1 MQMWWLFCRVKKLTT
16 IIKQGNIMR
25 VHWSSWCAVALLSV
39 LLSACDKSTP
49 EQESKPATD
58 SAATEAISSSWEA
71 HIADYPKRWIAAEAP
86 LYIRFTHPV
95 VREDQVNTAFN
106 PQQVSLGS
114 PSAPDKK
121 FIANLTFTSTTD
133 LRIQPIERLP
143 SNTNLR
149 IHLRAE
155 GLEGIEESLDD
166 FVFDVRTIKQDFD
179 LRVNSLSA
187 MDDDDELMQ
196 LSGTVTTADTME
208 LDAVKKI
215 LRIQVNDRLTDAV
228 WTQELDKKN
237 HQFVITDI
245 QRGDTTGNIH
255 LEWDGTSIGAKDKG
269 ARDLEIP
276 AQKAFQI
283 TGVQVVRKP
292 NTAIEIQFSDELD
305 STQNLSGLVTLA
317 GKAVNTVIDGSLLRY
332 TPDNLESGELT
343 LVVSGSV
350 NSKNAKSLGSDY
362 QQKIVLNIVKPLV
375 RFVGNTTILPPAS
388 QISVPFEAA
397 GVDSVQV
404 IAFKVFA
411 NNVGQYLQDY
421 QLTAATAANDTG
433 RYLWR
438 KTYRLPEIPRAGVQ
452 RFNLD
457 LSELMAQHP
466 DGLMRLEL
474 RIDRSNSVYTC
485 DQPRPTEPVSKMP
498 ENSDGENYYDREEE
512 PEWYQQYYQAR
523 GYYNYSERN
532 NPCADT
538 YYYYGDDVAS
548 ARNFMVSNIG
558 LLAKRGDGNQ
568 LHVISTEL
576 SSATPLPG
584 TVITAYNYQRQPVGY
599 GITDNYGMVKITTDG
614 VPFYLEAKSGKQI
627 GYLRLRT
634 SEALP
639 TNQFDVS
646 GENIKGG
653 LKGFLYGE
661 RDVWRPGDDIFL
673 TFVLEDKTQQLP
685 ANHPVTLDLFDPSG
699 KKVLSQT
706 NVQPVNDFYTFSIKT
721 DENAPTG
728 NYRAVVHVGNRY
740 FDQMLKIEMVV
751 PNRLKV
757 DLTPS
762 TTPLRAGST
771 PTQVA
776 LFAQWLQGATAK
788 NLKADTELK
797 LSTRKS
803 VFAGFEQFVFDD
815 PVRSFSG
822 STQKVF
828 DGQLDATGNASFPVN
843 VSISSPPPGKL
854 TASFM
859 TRVFEESGNFSTI
872 LRPYEFLP
880 FDHWVG
886 INIPKGSGYMDA
898 ISRDED
904 HPVLIQTL
912 NSDGKAEGQRS
923 VEVNVYEIGWRWWWD
938 EENENLAEYFNNS
951 SHLAVTTEILE
962 SDEFG
967 RINWKLEK
975 NKYHWGRHIIRVCDT
990 ETGDAG
996 HCAGEVVYL
1005 GWSYNSSANADAA
1018 TQLMLSTDKEKYTV
1032 GDVAKVRL
1040 PKAREGRI
1048 LLSIE
1053 NGTQVLESRWLD
1065 LQPGQTDI
1073 DIPIT
1078 QAMAPNVYANVALL
1092 LPHQDRIADAPMRLY
1107 GIVPLLVE
1115 DPATRLQPQLDVPEK
1130 VRPETEFTIS
1140 VSEQQQRAM
1149 TYSLAMVDEGLLG
1162 LTNFHVPDAHNY
1174 FYKREALGV
1183 RTWDLFDQVV
1193 GGYGAS
1199 LERVLAIGGS
1209 DAALEA
1215 ERKRRERRFPP
1226 VVKFLGAFALKAGET
1241 RTHKITLPPYMG
1253 SVRVMLVAGD
1263 TASNMKKENAR
1274 SAYGSIEKTV
1284 TVTQPVTLFATLP
1297 RVLGPGESVNL
1308 PVNVF
1313 VSEANIHSVDISV
1326 ETNEIFSLEKSS
1338 ATLMFSEPGDA
1349 IANLQLKVND
1359 RIGKGWVKV
1368 TARSGEES
1376 ATQEIYIDSRAANPP
1391 ATVWESK
1398 LLQPGEIWQSPLQE
1412 NGMIG
1417 TNQASLEVSTL
1428 PPLNLEQRLEYLIG
1442 YPHGCIEQTTSAV
1455 FPQLRLAKLVNLTD
1469 AQTVEIENN
1478 INAGIKRLG
1487 GFQHAS
1493 GGFSYWP
1500 GDGYVNEWASSY
1512 AGHFLLEAKR
1522 AGYAVPKTLLDNWIK
1537 YQSSAAR
1544 NPRVDG
1550 NYYDEV
1556 VLAYRLYTLALADKA
1571 ELPAMNRLR
1580 ENFKSTTNTSLQD
1593 YRMPARWLLAMAYQ
1607 HVGLKDAAQDVMG
1620 PIANTVPIYK
1630 DAGYTY
1636 GSDMRDRGLLL
1647 ATLVSINA
1655 DKDLTWQ
1662 VAEQVAKDLSSDSWY
1677 STQSIAWGLLAMSEF
1692 SAANS
1697 SSNGVKFAYSESSG
1711 QAGKKTWVTQNS
1723 SNAFFRSAIN
1733 NPKVTV
1739 RNEQDAPIRVLVSN
1753 RGIPANLREEPSN
1766 NGLILDVNFLTLDN
1780 KPLSVEQLPQ
1790 GQDFVA
1796 EVTIS
1801 GEFDKLLTSN
1811 IENIALTAVVPS
1823 GWQIRNE
1830 RLEGAQ
1836 MPKGIDY
1843 MDIRD
1848 DRVLA
1853 YFSLWR
1859 DYYWY
1864 YRYQDRNQSSVTL
1877 RIILNASYAG
1887 KFYLPGWHASA
1898 MYNEKIQAKTKGY
1911 WVEVGAK

>member
-1 MQMWWLFCRVKKLTT
+1 
-16 IIKQGNIMR
+16 MR
-25 VHWSSWCAVALLSV
+25 VHWYSWCVVALLGL
-39 LLSACDKSTP
+39 LLSACDKSVT
-49 EQESKPATD
+49 ESKPAEEGE
-58 SAATEAISSSWEA
+58 AAPSGWEA

-95 VREDQVNTAFN
+95 VTEAQVNTAFDKKL
-106 PQQVSLGS
+106 VSLDTKI
-114 PSAPDKK
+114 PVNVT
-121 FIANLTFTSTTD
+121 FISTTE
-133 LRIQPIERLP
+133 LRIQPAERLP
-143 SNTNLR
+143 NNTAIRVRLSPK
-149 IHLRAE
+149 
-155 GLEGIEESLDD
+155 GLEGIEQSLDN
-166 FVFDVRTIKQDFD
+166 FEFDVRTIKQDFD
-179 LRVNSLSA
+179 LQVNSLSTV
-187 MDDDDELMQ
+187 DGDDEQMQ
-196 LSGTVTTADTME
+196 LSGTITTADTAE
-208 LDAVKKI
+208 LDTIKKI
-215 LRIQVNDRLTDAV
+215 LQIQVNKKPANLV
-228 WTQELDKKN
+228 WTQELDKKK
-237 HQFVITDI
+237 HSFLLSGI
-245 QRGDTTGNIH
+245 QRGDSTGNLH
-255 LEWDGTSIGAKDKG
+255 LEWNGAAIGSADKG

-276 AQKAFQI
+276 AQKVFQV
-283 TGVQVVRKP
+283 TGVQVIRSP
-292 NTAIEIQFSDELD
+292 NTAIEIQFSEALN
-305 STQNLSGLVTLA
+305 SNQNLSGLISVG
-317 GKAVNTVIDGSLLRY
+317 GKTVNAVIDGSVIRY
-332 TPDNLESGELT
+332 TPEQTLSGEVELIVNT
-343 LVVSGSV
+343 AVS
-350 NSKNAKSLGSDY
+350 SKKQKSLGSEY
-362 QQKIVLNIVKPLV
+362 RQQLVLQLVKPLV
-375 RFVGNTTILPPAS
+375 RFVGKTSILPPAS

-404 IAFKVFA
+404 VAFKVYA
-411 NNVGQYLQDY
+411 NNIGQYLQDY
-421 QLTAATAANDTG
+421 QLTAATAATDTG

-438 KTYRLPEIPRAGVQ
+438 KTYRLPEIPRTGVQ

-457 LSELMAQHP
+457 LTELMAQHP
-466 DGLMRLEL
+466 DGLIRLEL

-485 DQPRPTEPVSKMP
+485 EQPRPSEPVGKMP
-498 ENSDGENYYDREEE
+498 EDSDGEGYYEREQE
-512 PEWYQQYYQAR
+512 PAWYQQYYQSS

-532 NPCADT
+532 NPCDDT
-538 YYYYGDDVAS
+538 YYYYGDEIAS
-548 ARNFMVSNIG
+548 ARNFIVSNIG
-558 LLAKRGDGNQ
+558 LMAKRGDGNQ

-576 SSATPLPG
+576 NSAKPLQG
-584 TVITAYNYQRQPVGY
+584 TAITAYNYQRQPIGS
-599 GITDNYGMVKITTDG
+599 GTTDSYGMVQITTDG
-614 VPFYLEAKSGKQI
+614 VPFYLEAERDKQI
-627 GYLRLRT
+627 GYLRVRT
-634 SEALP
+634 NEALP

-646 GENIKGG
+646 GEHIKGG

-706 NVQPVNDFYTFSIKT
+706 NVQPVNDFYTFNLKT
-721 DENAPTG
+721 DETAPTG

-740 FDQMLKIEMVV
+740 FDQILKIEMVV
-751 PNRLKV
+751 PNRIKV
-757 DLTPS
+757 DLTPAE
-762 TTPLRAGST
+762 TPLRVGNM
-771 PTQVA
+771 PTQVQ

-788 NLKADTELK
+788 NLKADSELK

-803 VFAGFEQFVFDD
+803 TFAGFEQFVFDD

-828 DGQLDATGNASFPVN
+828 DGNLDEKGNASFPVN
-843 VSISSPPPGKL
+843 VSLSSPPPGKL
-854 TASFM
+854 TASFT

-872 LRPYEFLP
+872 LRPYELLP
-880 FDHWVG
+880 FDNWVG

-898 ISRDED
+898 IGRDED

-912 NSDGKAEGQRS
+912 NANGKAEPQRH
-923 VEVNVYEIGWRWWWD
+923 VEINVYEIGWRWWWD
-938 EENENLAEYFNNS
+938 EDSENLAEYFNNS
-951 SHLAVTTEILE
+951 THRAVHTETLV
-962 SDEFG
+962 SDANG
-967 RINWKLEK
+967 RINWKLER
-975 NKYHWGRHIIRVCDT
+975 NKYDWGRHIIRVCDT
-990 ETGDAG
+990 DAG
-996 HCAGEVVYL
+996 DEGHCSGEVVYL
-1005 GWSYNSSANADAA
+1005 GWSYDSSASADSA
-1018 TQLMLSTDKEKYTV
+1018 TQLMLSTDKEKYNI

-1040 PKAREGRI
+1040 PKAREGRV

-1053 NGTQVLESRWLD
+1053 NGSQILESRWLD
-1065 LQPGQTDI
+1065 LQAGQTEI
-1073 DIPIT
+1073 EIPVT
-1078 QAMAPNVYANVALL
+1078 QSMAPNVYANVALL
-1092 LPHQDRIADAPMRLY
+1092 LPHQERVAEAPMRLY

-1130 VRPETEFTIS
+1130 VRPETEFTIK
-1140 VSEQQQRAM
+1140 VSEQNKRTM
-1149 TYSLAMVDEGLLG
+1149 TYTLAMVDEGLLG
-1162 LTNFHVPDAHNY
+1162 LTNFHAPDAHNY

-1183 RTWDLFDQVV
+1183 HTWDLFDQVV

-1226 VVKFLGAFALKAGET
+1226 VVKFLGAFELKAGET
-1241 RTHKITLPPYMG
+1241 REHKITLPPYMG
-1253 SVRVMLVAGD
+1253 AVRVMLVSGD
-1263 TASNMKKENAR
+1263 TANNKKKGEAI

-1313 VSEANIHSVDISV
+1313 VSEANIKKVDISV
-1326 ETNEIFSLEKSS
+1326 EANEIFTIETGTSSLN
-1338 ATLMFSEPGDA
+1338 FSEPGDA
-1349 IANLQLKVND
+1349 IASLKLKVND
-1359 RIGKGWVKV
+1359 RIGKGHVKI
-1368 TARSGEES
+1368 TARSGSES

-1391 ATVWESK
+1391 STVWESK
-1398 LLQPGEIWQSPLQE
+1398 LLQPGETWQSPLHV
-1412 NGMIG
+1412 NGMVG

-1428 PPLNLEQRLEYLIG
+1428 PPLNLEERLEYLIG

-1469 AQTVEIENN
+1469 TQKVEIENN

-1487 GFQHAS
+1487 SFQHAS

-1522 AGYAVPKTLLDNWIK
+1522 AGYSVPKTLLDNWVK

-1544 NPRVDG
+1544 NPQING
-1550 NYYDEV
+1550 NYYDEM
-1556 VLAYRLYTLALADKA
+1556 VLSYRLYTLALADKA

-1580 ENFKSTTNTSLQD
+1580 ETFKTNLNNNQQD
-1593 YRMPARWLLAMAYQ
+1593 YRMPARWLLAIAYQ
-1607 HVGLKDAAQDVMG
+1607 HVGLKDAAQDVLG
-1620 PIANTVPIYK
+1620 AVSNNVPAYK

-1647 ATLVSINA
+1647 ATLVSLDTN
-1655 DKDLTWQ
+1655 KDLTWQ
-1662 VAEQVAKDLSSDSWY
+1662 VAEQVAKDLSSGSWY
-1677 STQSIAWGLLAMSEF
+1677 STQSISWALLAMSEF
-1692 SAANS
+1692 AAANT
-1697 SSNGVKFAYSESSG
+1697 SSNGIKFAYQQKGEKS
-1711 QAGKKTWVTQNS
+1711 WVTQGSN
-1723 SNAFFRSAIN
+1723 NAFFRMAIN
-1733 NPKVTV
+1733 DPQISV
-1739 RNEQDAPIRVLVSN
+1739 RNDHDKPIRVLVSN
-1753 RGIPANLREEPSN
+1753 RGIPANLHEAPSHD
-1766 NGLILDVNFLTLDN
+1766 GLAMDVNFLTLDN

-1859 DYYWY
+1859 DYYWN
-1864 YRYQDRNQSSVTL
+1864 YRYQDRNQTSVTL

-1887 KFYLPGWHASA
+1887 KFYLPGWHTSA
-1898 MYNEKIQAKTKGY
+1898 MYNEKIHAKSQGY

>member
-1 MQMWWLFCRVKKLTT
+1 
-16 IIKQGNIMR
+16 MR
-25 VHWSSWCAVALLSV
+25 VHWSSWGAIALLSL
-39 LLSACDKSTP
+39 LLSACDKPVTEKTEP
-49 EQESKPATD
+49 
-58 SAATEAISSSWEA
+58 SADAAAAVEAIAPNWEA

-86 LYIRFTHPV
+86 MYIRFTHPV
-95 VREDQVNTAFN
+95 VSEAEVNTAFN
-106 PQQVSLGS
+106 SKQVVLDNKI
-114 PSAPDKK
+114 PV
-121 FIANLTFTSTTD
+121 NLTFTSTTE

-143 SNTNLR
+143 SDTP
-149 IHLRAE
+149 IHIRLSAKD
-155 GLEGIEESLDD
+155 LEGIEQSLDD
-166 FVFDVRTIKQDFD
+166 FEFDVRTIKQDFD

-187 MDDDDELMQ
+187 EENDDELMR
-196 LSGTVTTADTME
+196 LSGVITTTDTVA
-208 LDAVKKI
+208 LDDVKKI
-215 LRIQVNDRLTDAV
+215 LRVKVDDQPAEVI
-228 WTQELDKKN
+228 WTQEPDAKTNTFL
-237 HQFVITDI
+237 ITGI
-245 QRGDTTGNIH
+245 MRGDTTGNIH
-255 LEWDGTSIGAKDKG
+255 LEWDGAAIGSTDKG

-276 AQKAFQI
+276 AQKTFQI
-283 TGVQVVRKP
+283 TGVQVIREP
-292 NTAIEIQFSDELD
+292 NTAVEIQFSDELD
-305 STQNLSGLVTLA
+305 STQNLSGLVTIA
-317 GKAVNTVIDGSLLRY
+317 GKPVNAVIDGSVLRY
-332 TPDNLESGELT
+332 TPDKLESGELE
-343 LVVSGSV
+343 LVISGSV
-350 NSKNAKSLGSDY
+350 NSKDSKSLGSDY
-362 QQKIVLNIVKPLV
+362 QQKIVLDLVKPLV
-375 RFVGNTTILPPAS
+375 RFVGKTSILPPAS

-421 QLTAATAANDTG
+421 QLTAAYPATDTG

-466 DGLMRLEL
+466 DGLVRLEL

-485 DQPRPTEPVSKMP
+485 EQTRPTEPVAKMP
-498 ENSDGENYYDREEE
+498 ENTEGENYYERDEE
-512 PEWYQQYYQAR
+512 PAWYQQYYQSS

-532 NPCADT
+532 NPCDDT
-538 YYYYGDDVAS
+538 YYYYGDEVSS
-548 ARNFMVSNIG
+548 ARNFIVSNIG

-576 SSATPLPG
+576 SSAKPMSG
-584 TVITAYNYQRQPVGY
+584 TAITAYNYQQQPIGA
-599 GITDNYGMVKITTDG
+599 GTTDSYGMVQITTDG
-614 VPFYLEAKSGKQI
+614 VPFYLEARNGKQI
-627 GYLRLRT
+627 GYLRVRT
-634 SEALP
+634 GEALP

-646 GENIKGG
+646 GEHIKGG

-673 TFVLEDKTQQLP
+673 TFILEDKTQQLP
-685 ANHPVTLDLFDPSG
+685 ANHPVTIDLFDPSG

-706 NVQPVNDFYTFSIKT
+706 NVQPVNDFYTFNLKT
-721 DENAPTG
+721 DETAPTG

-740 FDQMLKIEMVV
+740 FDQILKIEMVV
-751 PNRLKV
+751 PNRIKV
-757 DLTPS
+757 DLTPAE
-762 TTPLRAGST
+762 TPLRIGNM
-771 PTQVA
+771 PTQVS

-788 NLKADTELK
+788 NLKADSELK
-797 LSTRKS
+797 LSSRKS
-803 VFAGFEQFVFDD
+803 VFAGFEQFNFDD
-815 PVRSFSG
+815 PVRTFSG
-822 STQKVF
+822 SAQKVF
-828 DGQLDATGNASFPVN
+828 DGKLDETGNASFPVN
-843 VSISSPPPGKL
+843 VSLSSPPPGKL
-854 TASFM
+854 TASFS

-872 LRPYEFLP
+872 LRPYELLP
-880 FDHWVG
+880 FDSWVG

-898 ISRDED
+898 IGRDED

-912 NSDGKAEGQRS
+912 NAAGKAEAQRT
-923 VEVNVYEIGWRWWWD
+923 VEVSVYEIGWRWWWD
-938 EENENLAEYFNNS
+938 EESENLAEYFNNS
-951 SHLAVTTEILE
+951 THRAVTTETLM
-962 SDEFG
+962 SDESG

-975 NKYHWGRHIIRVCDT
+975 NKYDWGRHIIRVCDS
-990 ETGDAG
+990 DAGEGG

-1005 GWSYNSSANADAA
+1005 GWSYDSSANADSA
-1018 TQLMLSTDKEKYTV
+1018 TQLMLSTDKEKYQV
-1032 GDVAKVRL
+1032 GDTAKVRL

-1053 NGTQVLESRWLD
+1053 NGSQVLESRWLD
-1065 LQPGQTDI
+1065 LQTGQTEI
-1073 DIPIT
+1073 EIPVT
-1078 QAMAPNVYANVALL
+1078 QAMAPNVYVNLTLL
-1092 LPHQDRIADAPMRLY
+1092 LPHQERVAEAPMRLY

-1130 VRPETEFTIS
+1130 VRPETEFTIK
-1140 VSEQQQRAM
+1140 VSEQNKRSM
-1149 TYSLAMVDEGLLG
+1149 TYTLAMVDEGLLG
-1162 LTNFHVPDAHNY
+1162 LTNFHAPNAHDY

-1226 VVKFLGAFALKAGET
+1226 IVKFLGAFELKAGET
-1241 RTHKITLPPYMG
+1241 REHKIALPPYMG
-1253 SVRVMLVAGD
+1253 AVRIMLITGD
-1263 TASNMKKENAR
+1263 TANNKKLEEAV

-1313 VSEANIHSVDISV
+1313 VSEANINKVDIAV
-1326 ETNEIFSLEKSS
+1326 EANEIFTIESGTASLN
-1338 ATLMFSEPGDA
+1338 FSEPGDA
-1349 IANLQLKVND
+1349 IASLKLKVND
-1359 RIGKGWVKV
+1359 RIGKGHVKI
-1368 TARSGEES
+1368 TARSGNEF

-1391 ATVWESK
+1391 TTVWEAK
-1398 LLQPGEIWQSPLQE
+1398 LLQPGETWKSPLQE
-1412 NGMIG
+1412 NGMVG
-1417 TNQASLEVSTL
+1417 TNTASLEVSTL

-1455 FPQLRLAKLVNLTD
+1455 FPQLRLAKLVNLT
-1469 AQTVEIENN
+1469 ASQTAEIEDN

-1487 GFQHAS
+1487 SFQHAS

-1522 AGYAVPKTLLDNWIK
+1522 AGYSVPKNLLDNWVK
-1537 YQSSAAR
+1537 YQTSAAR
-1544 NPRVDG
+1544 NPQING

-1580 ENFKSTTNTSLQD
+1580 ETFKAKAISDQQD

-1607 HVGLKDAAQDVMG
+1607 HVGLKDAAQDVLG
-1620 PIANTVPIYK
+1620 TLSNTVPTYK

-1647 ATLVSINA
+1647 ATLVSLNA

-1692 SAANS
+1692 SAANV
-1697 SSNGVKFAYSESSG
+1697 SSNGVKFAYQ
-1711 QAGKKTWVTQNS
+1711 QAGE
-1723 SNAFFRSAIN
+1723 SNWTSQASNNALFRTAIN
-1733 NPKVTV
+1733 NPQVSV
-1739 RNEQDAPIRVLVSN
+1739 RNDHDKPIRVLVSN
-1753 RGIPANLREEPSN
+1753 RGTPANLHEEPSN
-1766 NGLILDVNFLTLDN
+1766 DGLAMNVNFLTLDN
-1780 KPLSVEQLPQ
+1780 KPLSVENLPQ

-1796 EVTIS
+1796 EVTMS

-1859 DYYWY
+1859 DYYWN
-1864 YRYQDRNQSSVTL
+1864 YRYQDRNQTSVTL

-1887 KFYLPGWHASA
+1887 KFYLPGWHTSA
-1898 MYNEKIQAKTKGY
+1898 MYNEKIHAKTKGY

>member
-1 MQMWWLFCRVKKLTT
+1 
-16 IIKQGNIMR
+16 MR
-25 VHWSSWCAVALLSV
+25 VHWFSYCAIAALV
-39 LLSACDKSTP
+39 FLLSACDKPAP
-49 EQESKPATD
+49 EQKTQ
-58 SAATEAISSSWEA
+58 SAPLDIKTAEAIAPDWEA
-71 HIADYPKRWIAAEAP
+71 HIADYPKRWVATESP

-95 VREDQVNTAFN
+95 VSEAEVNTAFD
-106 PQQVSLGS
+106 PKQVSLDIKI
-114 PSAPDKK
+114 PV
-121 FIANLTFTSTTD
+121 NLTFTSTTD

-143 SNTNLR
+143 GDTKIRVRLSPK
-149 IHLRAE
+149 
-155 GLEGIEESLDD
+155 GLSGIENSLDD
-166 FVFDVRTIKQDFD
+166 FEFEVHTIKQDFD
-179 LRVNSLSA
+179 LRVDSLSTQ
-187 MDDDDELMQ
+187 DDDENVMQ
-196 LSGTVTTADTME
+196 LSGAITTADTSE

-215 LRIQVNDRLTDAV
+215 LRIQVNGRDSNAV
-228 WTQELDKKN
+228 WSQELDKKT
-237 HQFVITDI
+237 HRFLLTGIE
-245 QRGDTTGNIH
+245 RGEAAGSIH
-255 LEWDGTSIGAKDKG
+255 LEWDGAAIGSDDKG
-269 ARDLEIP
+269 ARDIEIP

-283 TGVQVVRKP
+283 TGVQVTHKP
-292 NTAIEIQFSDELD
+292 NTTIDIQFSEELD
-305 STQNLSGLVTLA
+305 NTQNLSGLVTLE
-317 GKAVNTVIDGSLLRY
+317 GKPVNVVVDGSVLRY
-332 TPDNLESGELT
+332 TPDKLDAGELNLT
-343 LVVSGSV
+343 INGSV
-350 NSKNAKSLGSDY
+350 NSKKRKSLGSDY
-362 QQKIVLNIVKPLV
+362 QQKIVLELVKPLV
-375 RFVGNTTILPPAS
+375 RFVGSTSILPPAK

-411 NNVGQYLQDY
+411 NNIGQYLQDY
-421 QLTAATAANDTG
+421 QLTAAYAATDTG

-438 KTYRLPEIPRAGVQ
+438 KTYNLPEIPRSGVQ

-457 LSELMAQHP
+457 LTELMAQHP
-466 DGLMRLEL
+466 EGLIRLEL
-474 RIDRSNSVYTC
+474 RIDRSNSIYTC
-485 DQPRPTEPVSKMP
+485 DQARPTEPTSKMP
-498 ENSDGENYYDREEE
+498 ENADGENYYDREEE
-512 PEWYQQYYQAR
+512 PAWYQQYYQSS

-532 NPCADT
+532 NPCDDT
-538 YYYYGDDVAS
+538 YYYYGDNIAS
-548 ARNFMVSNIG
+548 ARNFIVSDIG
-558 LLAKRGDGNQ
+558 LMAKRGSDNQ
-568 LHVISTEL
+568 LHIISTEL
-576 SSATPLPG
+576 TTAKPLGG
-584 TVITAYNYQRQPVGY
+584 TEVTAFNYQRQPIGS
-599 GITDNYGMVKITTDG
+599 GKTDSYGMLQLNTDG
-614 VPFYLEAKSGKQI
+614 VAFYLEAKNDKQV
-627 GYLRLRT
+627 GYLRVRN

-646 GENIKGG
+646 GEHIKGG

-673 TFVLEDKTQQLP
+673 TFILEDKTQQLP

-699 KKVLSQT
+699 KKVLSRT
-706 NVQPVNDFYTFSIKT
+706 NVQPVNDFYTFNLRT

-751 PNRLKV
+751 PNRIKV
-757 DLTPS
+757 DLTPAEI
-762 TTPLRAGST
+762 PLRIGNM
-771 PTQVA
+771 PTQVS

-788 NLKADTELK
+788 NLKSDSELK
-797 LSTRKS
+797 LFPKAS

-815 PVRSFSG
+815 PVRSFSS

-828 DGQLDATGNASFPVN
+828 DGQLDEKGYASFPVN
-843 VSISSPPPGKL
+843 VSLSSPPPGKL
-854 TASFM
+854 TASFT

-872 LRPYEFLP
+872 LRPYELLP

-886 INIPKGSGYMDA
+886 LNIPKGSGYMDA

-904 HPVLIQTL
+904 HPILIQTL
-912 NSDGKAEGQRS
+912 NAQGKADANRT

-951 SHLAVTTEILE
+951 THRSVATETLV
-962 SDEFG
+962 SDSNG

-975 NKYHWGRHIIRVCDT
+975 NKYDWGRHIIRVCDI
-990 ETGDAG
+990 ETDDAG
-996 HCAGEVVYL
+996 HCSGEVVYL
-1005 GWSYNSSANADAA
+1005 GWSYGSSTASDSA
-1018 TQLMLSTDKEKYTV
+1018 TQLMLSTDKEKYQV
-1032 GDVAKVRL
+1032 GDIAKVRL
-1040 PKAREGRI
+1040 PKAREGRALI
-1048 LLSIE
+1048 SIE
-1053 NGTQVLESRWLD
+1053 NGSKVLESRWLD
-1065 LQPGQTDI
+1065 LQQGQTEI

-1078 QAMAPNVYANVALL
+1078 QAMAPNVYANIALL
-1092 LPHQDRIADAPMRLY
+1092 LPHQERVAEAPMRLY

-1115 DPATRLQPQLDVPEK
+1115 DPATRLLPALEVAEK
-1130 VRPETEFTIS
+1130 VRPETEFTIK
-1140 VSEQQQRAM
+1140 VSEQNQRAM
-1149 TYSLAMVDEGLLG
+1149 TYTLAMVDEGLLG
-1162 LTNFHVPDAHNY
+1162 LTNFHAPDAHNY

-1183 RTWDLFDQVV
+1183 RTWDLFDMVV

-1226 VVKFLGAFALKAGET
+1226 VVKFLGAFELKAGET
-1241 RTHKITLPPYMG
+1241 REHKIQLPPYMG

-1263 TASNMKKENAR
+1263 TANNAKADKAV
-1274 SAYGSIEKTV
+1274 SAYGSVEKTV

-1313 VSEANIHSVDISV
+1313 VSEANIQSVDISV
-1326 ETNEIFSLEKSS
+1326 EANEIFTIEKGS
-1338 ATLMFSEPGDA
+1338 ATLSFNEPGDA

-1359 RIGKGWVKV
+1359 RIGKGHVKI
-1368 TARSGEES
+1368 TARSGNEI

-1391 ATVWESK
+1391 TTVWENK
-1398 LLQPGEIWQSPLQE
+1398 LLQPGETWTSPLQQ

-1417 TNQASLEVSTL
+1417 TNNASLEVSTL
-1428 PPLNLEQRLEYLIG
+1428 PPLNLEQRLDYLIG

-1455 FPQLRLAKLVNLTD
+1455 FPQLRLEKLVNLTD
-1469 AQTVEIENN
+1469 AQKADIEHN
-1478 INAGIKRLG
+1478 INAGIKRLAS
-1487 GFQHAS
+1487 FQHAS

-1522 AGYAVPKTLLDNWIK
+1522 AGYSVPKNLLDNWIR
-1537 YQSSAAR
+1537 YQTNAAR
-1544 NPRVDG
+1544 NPQIEG

-1580 ENFKSTTNTSLQD
+1580 ETFKSSTQNSQQD
-1593 YRMPARWLLAMAYQ
+1593 YRLPARWLLAMAYQ
-1607 HVGLKDAAQDVMG
+1607 HVGVKDAAQDVMG
-1620 PIANTVPIYK
+1620 AVSNNVPVYK

-1647 ATLVSINA
+1647 ATLVSLDAN
-1655 DKDLTWQ
+1655 KDLTWQ
-1662 VAEQVAKDLSSDSWY
+1662 VAEQVATDLSSDSWY

-1692 SAANS
+1692 SAANV
-1697 SSNGVKFAYSESSG
+1697 SSNGVKFAYQQHGENNWIT
-1711 QAGKKTWVTQNS
+1711 QA
-1723 SNAFFRSAIN
+1723 SNNALFRTAIN
-1733 NPKVTV
+1733 NPQVTV
-1739 RNEQDAPIRVLVSN
+1739 RNDHDKPIRVLVSN
-1753 RGIPANLREEPSN
+1753 RGIPANLHEEPSN
-1766 NGLILDVNFLTLDN
+1766 DGLAMKVDFLTLDN

-1796 EVTIS
+1796 EVTIT

-1859 DYYWY
+1859 NYYWN
-1864 YRYQDRNQSSVTL
+1864 YRYQDRNQTSVTL

-1887 KFYLPGWHASA
+1887 KFYLPGWHTSA
-1898 MYNEKIQAKTKGY
+1898 MYNEKIHAKSKGY
-1911 WVEVGAK
+1911 WVEVIDK

>member
-1 MQMWWLFCRVKKLTT
+1 
-16 IIKQGNIMR
+16 MR
-25 VHWSSWCAVALLSV
+25 VHWYSWCVVALLGM
-39 LLSACDKSTP
+39 LLSACDKSA
-49 EQESKPATD
+49 EESKPATD
-58 SAATEAISSSWEA
+58 AAEVPSGWEA

-95 VREDQVNTAFN
+95 VTEAQVNTAFDKKL
-106 PQQVSLGS
+106 VSLDTKI
-114 PSAPDKK
+114 PVNVT
-121 FIANLTFTSTTD
+121 FISTTE
-133 LRIQPIERLP
+133 LRIQPAKRLP
-143 SNTNLR
+143 NDTA
-149 IHLRAE
+149 IHVRLSPT
-155 GLEGIEESLDD
+155 GLEGIEQSLDD
-166 FVFDVRTIKQDFD
+166 FEFDVRTIKQDFD
-179 LRVNSLSA
+179 LQVNSLST
-187 MDDDDELMQ
+187 MEGDDEQMQ
-196 LSGTVTTADTME
+196 LSGTITTADSAE
-208 LDAVKKI
+208 LDAIKKI
-215 LRIQVNDRLTDAV
+215 LQIQVNKKAASLV
-228 WTQELDKKN
+228 WTQELDKKKN
-237 HQFVITDI
+237 SFLLSGI
-245 QRGDTTGNIH
+245 QRGDSTGNIH
-255 LEWDGTSIGAKDKG
+255 LEWDGAAIGSVDKG
-269 ARDLEIP
+269 ARDVEIP
-276 AQKAFQI
+276 AQKVFQV
-283 TGVQVVRKP
+283 TGVQVIRSP
-292 NTAIEIQFSDELD
+292 NTAIEIQFSEELN
-305 STQNLSGLVTLA
+305 SSQNLSGLISVG
-317 GKAVNTVIDGSLLRY
+317 GKTVNAVIDGSVIRY
-332 TPDNLESGELT
+332 TPEQTLSGEIELIVNT
-343 LVVSGSV
+343 AVS
-350 NSKNAKSLGSDY
+350 SKKQKTLGSEY
-362 QQKIVLNIVKPLV
+362 RQQLVLQLVKPLV
-375 RFVGNTTILPPAS
+375 RFVGKTSILPPAS

-404 IAFKVFA
+404 VAFKVYA
-411 NNVGQYLQDY
+411 NNIGQYLQDY
-421 QLTAATAANDTG
+421 QLTAAYAATDTG

-438 KTYRLPEIPRAGVQ
+438 KTYRLPEIPRTGVQ

-457 LSELMAQHP
+457 LTELMAQHP
-466 DGLMRLEL
+466 DGLIRLEL

-485 DQPRPTEPVSKMP
+485 EQLRPSEPVGKMP
-498 ENSDGENYYDREEE
+498 EDSDGEGYYEREQE
-512 PEWYQQYYQAR
+512 PAWYQQYYQSS

-532 NPCADT
+532 NPCDDT
-538 YYYYGDDVAS
+538 YYYYGDEVAS
-548 ARNFMVSNIG
+548 ARNFIVSNIG
-558 LLAKRGDGNQ
+558 LMAKRGDGNQ
-568 LHVISTEL
+568 LHIISTEL
-576 SSATPLPG
+576 SSAQPLRG
-584 TVITAYNYQRQPVGY
+584 TNITAYNFQRQPIGS
-599 GITDNYGMVKITTDG
+599 GTTDNYGMLQLTTDG
-614 VPFYLEAKSGKQI
+614 VPFYLEAKHDKQI
-627 GYLRLRT
+627 GYLRVRT
-634 SEALP
+634 NEALP

-646 GENIKGG
+646 GEHIKGG

-685 ANHPVTLDLFDPSG
+685 ANHPVTIDLFDPSG

-706 NVQPVNDFYTFSIKT
+706 NVQPVNDFYTFNLKT
-721 DENAPTG
+721 DETAPTG

-740 FDQMLKIEMVV
+740 FDQILKIEMVV
-751 PNRLKV
+751 PNRIKV
-757 DLTPS
+757 DLTPAE
-762 TTPLRAGST
+762 TPLRVGNM
-771 PTQVA
+771 PTQVQ

-788 NLKADTELK
+788 NLKADSELK
-797 LSTRKS
+797 LSTRTS
-803 VFAGFEQFVFDD
+803 TFAGFEQFVFDD

-822 STQKVF
+822 SAQKVF
-828 DGQLDATGNASFPVN
+828 DGSLDEKGNASFPVN
-843 VSISSPPPGKL
+843 VSLSSPPPGKL
-854 TASFM
+854 TASFT

-872 LRPYEFLP
+872 LRPYELLP
-880 FDHWVG
+880 FDNWVG

-898 ISRDED
+898 IGRDED

-912 NSDGKAEGQRS
+912 NANGKAEPQRH
-923 VEVNVYEIGWRWWWD
+923 VEINVYEIGWRWWWD
-938 EENENLAEYFNNS
+938 EEDENLAEYFNNS
-951 SHLAVTTEILE
+951 THRAVHTETLM
-962 SDEFG
+962 SDANG

-975 NKYHWGRHIIRVCDT
+975 NKYDWGRHIIRVCDT
-990 ETGDAG
+990 DAGDAG
-996 HCAGEVVYL
+996 HCSGEVVYL
-1005 GWSYNSSANADAA
+1005 GWSYDSSASADSA
-1018 TQLMLSTDKEKYTV
+1018 TQLMLSTDKEKYNV

-1040 PKAREGRI
+1040 PKAREGRV

-1053 NGTQVLESRWLD
+1053 NGSQVLESRWLD
-1065 LQPGQTDI
+1065 LQAGQTEI
-1073 DIPIT
+1073 EIPVT

-1092 LPHQDRIADAPMRLY
+1092 LPHQERVAEAPMRLY

-1130 VRPETEFTIS
+1130 VRPETEFTIN
-1140 VSEQQQRAM
+1140 VSEQNKRAM
-1149 TYSLAMVDEGLLG
+1149 TYTLAMVDEGLLG
-1162 LTNFHVPDAHNY
+1162 LTNFHAPDAHNY

-1183 RTWDLFDQVV
+1183 HTWDLFDQVV

-1226 VVKFLGAFALKAGET
+1226 VVKFLGAFELKAGET
-1241 RTHKITLPPYMG
+1241 REHKITLPPYMG
-1253 SVRVMLVAGD
+1253 AVRVMLVSGD
-1263 TASNMKKENAR
+1263 TANDKKKDEAI

-1313 VSEANIHSVDISV
+1313 VSEANIKKVDISV
-1326 ETNEIFSLEKSS
+1326 ETNEIFTIEAGTASLN
-1338 ATLMFSEPGDA
+1338 FSEPGDA
-1349 IANLQLKVND
+1349 IASLKLKVND
-1359 RIGKGWVKV
+1359 RIGKGHVKI
-1368 TARSGEES
+1368 TARSGSES

-1391 ATVWESK
+1391 STVWESK
-1398 LLQPGEIWQSPLQE
+1398 LLQPGETWQSPLQV
-1412 NGMIG
+1412 NGMVG

-1428 PPLNLEQRLEYLIG
+1428 PPLNLEERLEYLIG

-1469 AQTVEIENN
+1469 SQKVEIENN

-1487 GFQHAS
+1487 SFQHAS

-1522 AGYAVPKTLLDNWIK
+1522 AGYSVPKSLLDNWMK

-1544 NPRVDG
+1544 NPQING
-1550 NYYDEV
+1550 NYYDEM
-1556 VLAYRLYTLALADKA
+1556 VLSYRLYTLALADKA

-1580 ENFKSTTNTSLQD
+1580 ETFKTNLNSNQQD

-1607 HVGLKDAAQDVMG
+1607 HVGLKDAAQDVLG
-1620 PIANTVPIYK
+1620 AVSNNVPAYA

-1647 ATLVSINA
+1647 ATLVSLDTN
-1655 DKDLTWQ
+1655 KDLTWQ
-1662 VAEQVAKDLSSDSWY
+1662 VAEQVAKDLSSGSWY
-1677 STQSIAWGLLAMSEF
+1677 STQSIAWALLAMSEF
-1692 SAANS
+1692 SAANT
-1697 SSNGVKFAYSESSG
+1697 SSNGITFAYQQKGEKS
-1711 QAGKKTWVTQNS
+1711 WVTQGSN
-1723 SNAFFRSAIN
+1723 NAFFRMAIN
-1733 NPKVTV
+1733 DPQVSV
-1739 RNEQDAPIRVLVSN
+1739 RNDHDKPIRVLVSN
-1753 RGIPANLREEPSN
+1753 RGIPANLHEAPSHD
-1766 NGLILDVNFLTLDN
+1766 GLAMDVNFLTLDN

-1859 DYYWY
+1859 DYYWN
-1864 YRYQDRNQSSVTL
+1864 YRYQDRNQTSVTL

-1887 KFYLPGWHASA
+1887 KFYLPGWHTSA
-1898 MYNEKIQAKTKGY
+1898 MYNEKIHAKSQGY

>member
-1 MQMWWLFCRVKKLTT
+1 
-16 IIKQGNIMR
+16 MR
-25 VHWSSWCAVALLSV
+25 AHWYSWCVIALLGV
-39 LLSACDKSTP
+39 LLSACDKSA
-49 EQESKPATD
+49 EESKPAD
-58 SAATEAISSSWEA
+58 DAVEVPSGWEA

-95 VREDQVNTAFN
+95 VTEAQVNTAFDKKL
-106 PQQVSLGS
+106 VSLDTKI
-114 PSAPDKK
+114 PVNIT
-121 FIANLTFTSTTD
+121 FISTTE
-133 LRIQPIERLP
+133 LRIQPAERLP
-143 SNTNLR
+143 NDTA
-149 IHLRAE
+149 IHVRLSPK
-155 GLEGIEESLDD
+155 GLEGIEQSLDD
-166 FVFDVRTIKQDFD
+166 FEFDVRTIKQDFD

-187 MDDDDELMQ
+187 EENDEELMR
-196 LSGTVTTADTME
+196 LSGVITTADTVA
-208 LDAVKKI
+208 LDDVKKI
-215 LRIQVNDRLTDAV
+215 LRVTVNDQPVDV
-228 WTQELDKKN
+228 IWTQETDAKTNTFL
-237 HQFVITDI
+237 ITGI
-245 QRGDTTGNIH
+245 MRGETAGKIH
-255 LEWDGTSIGAKDKG
+255 LEWDGASIGSSDKG

-276 AQKAFQI
+276 AQKEFQI
-283 TGVQVVRKP
+283 TGVQVIRSP
-292 NTAIEIQFSDELD
+292 NTAIEIQFSEALNRN
-305 STQNLSGLVTLA
+305 QNLSGLISVG
-317 GKAVNTVIDGSLLRY
+317 GKTVNAVIDGSVIRY
-332 TPDNLESGELT
+332 TPDQALTGEVELI
-343 LVVSGSV
+343 V
-350 NSKNAKSLGSDY
+350 NSAVSSNKQKALGSEY
-362 QQKIVLNIVKPLV
+362 RQQLVLQLVKPLV
-375 RFVGNTTILPPAS
+375 RFVGKTSILPPAS

-411 NNVGQYLQDY
+411 NNIGQYLQDY
-421 QLTAATAANDTG
+421 QLTAAYAATDTG

-438 KTYRLPEIPRAGVQ
+438 KTYRLPEIPRTGVQ

-466 DGLMRLEL
+466 DGLIRLEL
-474 RIDRSNSVYTC
+474 RIDRSNSVYSC
-485 DQPRPTEPVSKMP
+485 EQQRPSEPVAKMP
-498 ENSDGENYYDREEE
+498 EDSDGEGYYEREQE
-512 PEWYQQYYQAR
+512 PAWYQQYYQSG

-532 NPCADT
+532 NPCDDT
-538 YYYYGDDVAS
+538 YYYYGDEIAS
-548 ARNFMVSNIG
+548 ARNFIVSNIG
-558 LLAKRGDGNQ
+558 LMAKRGDGNQ

-576 SSATPLPG
+576 NSAKPLQG
-584 TVITAYNYQRQPVGY
+584 TNITAYNFQRQPIGN
-599 GITDNYGMVKITTDG
+599 GTTDSYGMLQMTTDG
-614 VPFYLEAKSGKQI
+614 IPFYLEAKHDKQV
-627 GYLRLRT
+627 GYLRVRT
-634 SEALP
+634 NEALP

-646 GENIKGG
+646 GEHIKGG
-653 LKGFLYGE
+653 LKGFIYGE

-706 NVQPVNDFYTFSIKT
+706 NVQPVNDFYTFNLKT
-721 DENAPTG
+721 DETTPTG

-740 FDQMLKIEMVV
+740 FDQILKIEMVV
-751 PNRLKV
+751 PNRIKV
-757 DLTPS
+757 DLTPAE
-762 TTPLRAGST
+762 TPLRVGNM
-771 PTQVA
+771 PTQVQ

-788 NLKADTELK
+788 NLKADSELK

-803 VFAGFEQFVFDD
+803 TFAGFEQFVFDD

-828 DGQLDATGNASFPVN
+828 DGNLDEKGNASFPVN
-843 VSISSPPPGKL
+843 VSLSSPPPGKL
-854 TASFM
+854 TASFN

-872 LRPYEFLP
+872 LRPYELLP
-880 FDHWVG
+880 FDNWVG
-886 INIPKGSGYMDA
+886 INIPKGQGYMDA
-898 ISRDED
+898 IGRDED
-904 HPVLIQTL
+904 HPVIIQTL
-912 NSDGKAEGQRS
+912 NAAGKAEPNRH
-923 VEVNVYEIGWRWWWD
+923 VEINVYEIGWRWWWD
-938 EENENLAEYFNNS
+938 EEDENLAEYFNNS
-951 SHLAVTTEILE
+951 TRRAVYTDTLV
-962 SDEFG
+962 SDANG

-975 NKYHWGRHIIRVCDT
+975 NKYDWGRHIIRVCDT
-990 ETGDAG
+990 DAGEAG
-996 HCAGEVVYL
+996 HCSGEVVYL
-1005 GWSYNSSANADAA
+1005 GWSYDSSASADSA
-1018 TQLMLSTDKEKYTV
+1018 TQLMLSTDKEKYNV

-1053 NGTQVLESRWLD
+1053 NGSQILESRWLD
-1065 LQPGQTDI
+1065 LKPGQTEI
-1073 DIPIT
+1073 EIPVT
-1078 QAMAPNVYANVALL
+1078 QAMAPNVYANIALL
-1092 LPHQDRIADAPMRLY
+1092 LPHQERVADAPMRLY

-1130 VRPETEFTIS
+1130 VRPETEFTIK
-1140 VSEQQQRAM
+1140 VSEQNKRSM
-1149 TYSLAMVDEGLLG
+1149 TYTLAMVDEGLLG
-1162 LTNFHVPDAHNY
+1162 LTNFHAPDAHNY

-1226 VVKFLGAFALKAGET
+1226 VVKFLGAFELKAGET
-1241 RTHKITLPPYMG
+1241 REHKITLPPYMG
-1253 SVRVMLVAGD
+1253 AVRVMLVSGD
-1263 TASNMKKENAR
+1263 TANGKKKDDAI

-1313 VSEANIHSVDISV
+1313 VSEANIKKVDITV
-1326 ETNEIFSLEKSS
+1326 EANEIFTIETGTASLN
-1338 ATLMFSEPGDA
+1338 FSEPDDA
-1349 IANLQLKVND
+1349 IASLKLKVND
-1359 RIGKGWVKV
+1359 RIGKGHVKI
-1368 TARSGEES
+1368 TARSGNES

-1391 ATVWESK
+1391 STVWESK
-1398 LLQPGEIWQSPLQE
+1398 LLQPGETWQSPLQV
-1412 NGMIG
+1412 NGMVG

-1428 PPLNLEQRLEYLIG
+1428 PPLNLEERLEYLIG

-1455 FPQLRLAKLVNLTD
+1455 FPQLRLAKLINLSD
-1469 AQTVEIENN
+1469 AQKSEIEDN
-1478 INAGIKRLG
+1478 INAGVKRLAS
-1487 GFQHAS
+1487 FQHAS

-1522 AGYAVPKTLLDNWIK
+1522 AGYSVPKSLLDNWVK

-1544 NPRVDG
+1544 NPQING
-1550 NYYDEV
+1550 NYYDEM
-1556 VLAYRLYTLALADKA
+1556 VLSYRLYTLALADKA

-1580 ENFKSTTNTSLQD
+1580 EKFKTNLDNSQRD

-1607 HVGLKDAAQDVMG
+1607 HVGLKDAAQDVLG
-1620 PIANTVPIYK
+1620 PVSNNVPAYK

-1647 ATLVSINA
+1647 ATLVSLDTN
-1655 DKDLTWQ
+1655 KDLSWQ
-1662 VAEQVAKDLSSDSWY
+1662 VAEQVAKDLSSGSWY
-1677 STQSIAWGLLAMSEF
+1677 STQSIAWALLAMSDF
-1692 SAANS
+1692 SAANTGSDGIKFSYQQKGEKNWITQS
-1697 SSNGVKFAYSESSG
+1697 SD
-1711 QAGKKTWVTQNS
+1711 KT
-1723 SNAFFRSAIN
+1723 FFRAAIN
-1733 NPKVTV
+1733 DPQVSV
-1739 RNEQDAPIRVLVSN
+1739 RNDHDKPVRVLVSN
-1753 RGIPANLREEPSN
+1753 RGIPANLHEAPSHD
-1766 NGLILDVNFLTLDN
+1766 GLAMDVNFLTLDN
-1780 KPLSVEQLPQ
+1780 KPLSVENLPQ

-1859 DYYWY
+1859 DYYWN
-1864 YRYQDRNQSSVTL
+1864 YRYQDRNQTSVTL

-1887 KFYLPGWHASA
+1887 KFYLPGWQTSA
-1898 MYNEKIQAKTKGY
+1898 MYNEKIHAKSQGY

>member
-1 MQMWWLFCRVKKLTT
+1 
-16 IIKQGNIMR
+16 MR
-25 VHWSSWCAVALLSV
+25 VHWSSWCAVALLSL
-39 LLSACDKSTP
+39 LLSACDKSAP
-49 EQESKPATD
+49 EEKSKPVTN
-58 SAATEAISSSWEA
+58 AAEKAEVISPNWEA

-86 LYIRFTHPV
+86 MFIRFTHPV
-95 VREDQVNTAFN
+95 ISEAEVNTAFN
-106 PQQVSLGS
+106 PKQVVLDTKT
-114 PSAPDKK
+114 PV
-121 FIANLTFTSTTD
+121 NLTFTSTTE
-133 LRIQPIERLP
+133 LRISPIERLP
-143 SNTNLR
+143 NDTEIR
-149 IHLRAE
+149 IRLSAD
-155 GLEGIEESLDD
+155 GLTGIEQSLDD
-166 FVFDVRTIKQDFD
+166 FEFTVRTIKQDFD
-179 LRVNSLSA
+179 LRVDSLSTQQ
-187 MDDDDELMQ
+187 DDENLMQ
-196 LSGTVTTADTME
+196 LSGAITTADTSE
-208 LDAVKKI
+208 LDAIKKI
-215 LRIQVNDRLTDAV
+215 LRIQINNQLTDAV
-228 WTQELDKKN
+228 WTQELDRKTHK
-237 HQFVITDI
+237 FLITDI
-245 QRGDTTGNIH
+245 QRGDTAGTIH
-255 LEWDGTSIGAKDKG
+255 LEWDGTAINSTDKG

-276 AQKAFQI
+276 AQKNFQI
-283 TGVQVVRKP
+283 TGVQVIREP

-317 GKAVNTVIDGSLLRY
+317 GKTVNAVIDGSVLRY
-332 TPDNLESGELT
+332 TPEDLDAGELD

-350 NSKNAKSLGSDY
+350 NSKKYKSLGSDY
-362 QQKIVLNIVKPLV
+362 QQKIVLNLVKPLV
-375 RFVGNTTILPPAS
+375 RFVGKTSILPPAS

-421 QLTAATAANDTG
+421 PLTSATAATDTG

-452 RFNLD
+452 RFNLE

-466 DGLMRLEL
+466 DGLIRLEL
-474 RIDRSNSVYTC
+474 RIDRSNSIYTC
-485 DQPRPTEPVSKMP
+485 EQPRPSEPVAKMP
-498 ENSDGENYYDREEE
+498 EDSDGESYYDRVEE
-512 PEWYQQYYQAR
+512 PAWYQQYYQSS

-532 NPCADT
+532 NPCDDT
-538 YYYYGDDVAS
+538 YYYYGDEIAS
-548 ARNFMVSNIG
+548 ARNFIVSNIG
-558 LLAKRGDGNQ
+558 LMAKRGDGNQ

-576 SSATPLPG
+576 SSAKPMSG
-584 TVITAYNYQRQPVGY
+584 TDITAYNYQRQPIGN
-599 GITDNYGMVKITTDG
+599 GTTDSYGMLQMTTDG
-614 VPFYLEAKSGKQI
+614 VPFYLEARNGKQI
-627 GYLRLRT
+627 GYLRVRT

-646 GENIKGG
+646 GEHIKGG

-673 TFVLEDKTQQLP
+673 TFILEDKTQQLP

-706 NVQPVNDFYTFSIKT
+706 NVQPVKDFYTFNLKT
-721 DENAPTG
+721 EETAPTG

-751 PNRLKV
+751 PNRIKV
-757 DLTPS
+757 DLTPAE
-762 TTPLRAGST
+762 TPLRIGNM
-771 PTQVA
+771 PTQVS

-788 NLKADTELK
+788 NLKADSELK
-797 LSTRKS
+797 LSSRKS
-803 VFAGFEQFVFDD
+803 VFAGFEQFNFDD
-815 PVRSFSG
+815 PVRTFSG
-822 STQKVF
+822 SAQKVF
-828 DGQLDATGNASFPVN
+828 DGKLDETGNASFPVN
-843 VSISSPPPGKL
+843 VSLSSPPPGKL

-872 LRPYEFLP
+872 LRPYELLP
-880 FDHWVG
+880 FDTWVG

-898 ISRDED
+898 IGRDED
-904 HPVLIQTL
+904 HPILIQTL
-912 NSDGKAEGQRS
+912 NAEGKAEAQRT

-938 EENENLAEYFNNS
+938 EESENLAEYFNNS
-951 SHLAVTTEILE
+951 SHRAVTTETLV
-962 SDEFG
+962 SDENG

-975 NKYHWGRHIIRVCDT
+975 NKYDWGRHIIRVCDSGA
-990 ETGDAG
+990 GDSSSQQG
-996 HCAGEVVYL
+996 HCSGEVVYL
-1005 GWSYNSSANADAA
+1005 GWSYDSSASADSA
-1018 TQLMLSTDKEKYTV
+1018 TQLMLSTDKEKYNV
-1032 GDVAKVRL
+1032 GDIAKVRL

-1053 NGTQVLESRWLD
+1053 NGSQVLESRWLD
-1065 LQPGQTDI
+1065 LQAGQTEI
-1073 DIPIT
+1073 EIPVT

-1092 LPHQDRIADAPMRLY
+1092 LPHQERVAEAPMRLY

-1115 DPATRLQPQLDVPEK
+1115 DPATRLIPQLDVPEK
-1130 VRPETEFTIS
+1130 VRPESEFVIK
-1140 VSEQQQRAM
+1140 VGEQNQRAM
-1149 TYSLAMVDEGLLG
+1149 TYTLAMVDEGLLG
-1162 LTNFHVPDAHNY
+1162 LTNFHAPDAHDY

-1199 LERVLAIGGS
+1199 LERVLAVGGS

-1226 VVKFLGAFALKAGET
+1226 VVKFLGAFELKAGET
-1241 RTHKITLPPYMG
+1241 REHKITLPPYMG
-1253 SVRVMLVAGD
+1253 AVRVMLVSGD
-1263 TASNMKKENAR
+1263 TANDKKKTEAIT
-1274 SAYGSIEKTV
+1274 AYGSIEKTV

-1313 VSEANIHSVDISV
+1313 VSEANIRDVEISV
-1326 ETNEIFSLEKSS
+1326 EANEIFTVEKGS
-1338 ATLMFSEPGDA
+1338 ATLSFSEPGDA
-1349 IANLQLKVND
+1349 IASLKLKVND
-1359 RIGKGWVKV
+1359 RIGKGHVKI

-1391 ATVWESK
+1391 TTVWESK
-1398 LLQPGEIWQSPLQE
+1398 LLQPGETWKSPLQE

-1417 TNQASLEVSTL
+1417 TNTASLEVSTL

-1455 FPQLRLAKLVNLTD
+1455 FPQLRLAKLVNLTN
-1469 AQTVEIENN
+1469 AQKAEIETN
-1478 INAGIKRLG
+1478 INAGIKRLSS
-1487 GFQHAS
+1487 FQHAS

-1522 AGYAVPKTLLDNWIK
+1522 AGYSVPKTLLDNWVK
-1537 YQSSAAR
+1537 YQASAAR
-1544 NPRVDG
+1544 NPQING

-1556 VLAYRLYTLALADKA
+1556 VLSYRLYTLALADKA

-1580 ENFKSTTNTSLQD
+1580 ETFKTNVNSNQQD
-1593 YRMPARWLLAMAYQ
+1593 YRVPARWLLAMAYQ

-1620 PIANTVPIYK
+1620 PVSNNVPVYK

-1647 ATLVSINA
+1647 ATLVSLGV

-1662 VAEQVAKDLSSDSWY
+1662 VAEQVAKDLSGDGWY

-1692 SAANS
+1692 SAANV
-1697 SSNGVKFAYSESSG
+1697 SSNGVKFAYQQAGESSWIT
-1711 QAGKKTWVTQNS
+1711 QASN
-1723 SNAFFRSAIN
+1723 NAFFRTAIN
-1733 NPKVTV
+1733 NPQVSV
-1739 RNEQDAPIRVLVSN
+1739 RNDHDKPIRVLVSN
-1753 RGIPANLREEPSN
+1753 RGIPANLLEEPSN
-1766 NGLILDVNFLTLDN
+1766 DGLAMKVDFLTLDN
-1780 KPLSVEQLPQ
+1780 NPLSVEQLPQ

-1796 EVTIS
+1796 EVTIT

-1859 DYYWY
+1859 EYYWY
-1864 YRYQDRNQSSVTL
+1864 YRYQDRNQTSVTL

-1887 KFYLPGWHASA
+1887 KFYLPGWHTSA
-1898 MYNEKIQAKTKGY
+1898 MYNEKVHAKTKGY

>member
-1 MQMWWLFCRVKKLTT
+1 
-16 IIKQGNIMR
+16 MR
-25 VHWSSWCAVALLSV
+25 VHWYSLCVVALLG
-39 LLSACDKSTP
+39 LLLGACDKSADKSEPVT
-49 EQESKPATD
+49 
-58 SAATEAISSSWEA
+58 AADAIPSGWEA

-95 VREDQVNTAFN
+95 VSEAQVNTAFDKKL
-106 PQQVSLGS
+106 VSLDTKI
-114 PSAPDKK
+114 PLNIH
-121 FIANLTFTSTTD
+121 FISTTE
-133 LRIQPIERLP
+133 LRIQPAARLP
-143 SNTNLR
+143 NDTALR
-149 IHLRAE
+149 VRLSPK
-155 GLEGIEESLDD
+155 GLDGIEQSLDD
-166 FVFDVRTIKQDFD
+166 FEFDVRTIKQDFD
-179 LRVNSLSA
+179 LQVNSLGM
-187 MDDDDELMQ
+187 MDGDDEQMQ
-196 LSGTVTTADTME
+196 LSGTITTADTAE
-208 LDAVKKI
+208 LDAIKKI
-215 LRIQVNDRLTDAV
+215 LQIQVNKQAANVV
-228 WTQELDKKN
+228 WTQELDKKKN
-237 HQFVITDI
+237 TFLISGI
-245 QRGDTTGNIH
+245 KRGDTTGTIH
-255 LEWDGTSIGAKDKG
+255 LEWDGAAIGSPDKG

-276 AQKAFQI
+276 AQKVFQV
-283 TGVQVVRKP
+283 TGVQVIRSP
-292 NTAIEIQFSDELD
+292 NTAIEIQFSEALN
-305 STQNLSGLVTLA
+305 SNQNLSGLVSVD
-317 GKAVNTVIDGSLLRY
+317 GKTVNAVIDGSVIRY
-332 TPDNLESGELT
+332 TPEQTLTGEVE
-343 LVVSGSV
+343 LVVHTAV
-350 NSKNAKSLGSDY
+350 QSKKQKTLGSDY
-362 QQKIVLNIVKPLV
+362 RQQLVLRLVKPLV
-375 RFVGNTTILPPAS
+375 RFVGKTSILPPAS

-411 NNVGQYLQDY
+411 NNIGQYLQDY
-421 QLTAATAANDTG
+421 QLTAGTAATDTG

-438 KTYRLPEIPRAGVQ
+438 KTYRLPEIPRTGVQ

-457 LSELMAQHP
+457 LTELMAQHP
-466 DGLMRLEL
+466 DGLIRLEL

-485 DQPRPTEPVSKMP
+485 EQERPSEPLEKMP
-498 ENSDGENYYDREEE
+498 QDADGEDYYERQQE
-512 PEWYQQYYQAR
+512 PAWYQKYYQSS

-532 NPCADT
+532 NPCNDT
-538 YYYYGDDVAS
+538 YYYYGDEIAS
-548 ARNFMVSNIG
+548 ARNFIVSNIG
-558 LLAKRGDGNQ
+558 LMAKRGDGNQ
-568 LHVISTEL
+568 LHVVSTEL
-576 SSATPLPG
+576 SSAKPLQG
-584 TVITAYNYQRQPVGY
+584 TTITAYNFQRQPIGS
-599 GITDNYGMVKITTDG
+599 GTTDSYGMLQLATDG
-614 VPFYLEAKSGKQI
+614 VPFYLEAKNEKQI
-627 GYLRLRT
+627 GYLRVRT
-634 SEALP
+634 NEALP

-646 GENIKGG
+646 GEHIKGG

-706 NVQPVNDFYTFSIKT
+706 NVQPVNNFYTFNLKT
-721 DENAPTG
+721 DETAPTG

-740 FDQMLKIEMVV
+740 FDQILKIEMVV
-751 PNRLKV
+751 PNRIKV
-757 DLTPS
+757 DLTLAE
-762 TTPLRAGST
+762 TPLRIGNM
-771 PTQVA
+771 PTQVQ

-788 NLKADTELK
+788 NLKADSELK

-803 VFAGFEQFVFDD
+803 TFAGFDQFMFDD

-822 STQKVF
+822 SAQKVF
-828 DGQLDATGNASFPVN
+828 DGNLDEKGNASFPVN
-843 VSISSPPPGKL
+843 VSLSSPPPGKL
-854 TASFM
+854 TASFT

-872 LRPYEFLP
+872 LRPYELQP

-898 ISRDED
+898 IGRDQD
-904 HPVLIQTL
+904 HPVIIQTL
-912 NSDGKAEGQRS
+912 NAAGKAEPKR
-923 VEVNVYEIGWRWWWD
+923 EVDINVYEIGWRWWWD
-938 EENENLAEYFNNS
+938 EEDENLAEYFSNS
-951 SHLAVTTEILE
+951 THRAVHTETLM
-962 SDEFG
+962 SDANG

-975 NKYHWGRHIIRVCDT
+975 NKYDWGRHIIRVCDT
-990 ETGDAG
+990 DGGDEG

-1005 GWSYNSSANADAA
+1005 GWSYDASASADSA
-1018 TQLMLSTDKEKYTV
+1018 TQLMLSTDKEKYNV

-1053 NGTQVLESRWLD
+1053 NGSEVLESRWLD
-1065 LQPGQTDI
+1065 LQAGQTEI

-1078 QAMAPNVYANVALL
+1078 QEMAPNVYANVALL
-1092 LPHQDRIADAPMRLY
+1092 LPHQERVAEAPMRLY

-1130 VRPETEFTIS
+1130 VRPETEFTIK
-1140 VSEQQQRAM
+1140 VSEKNKHAM
-1149 TYSLAMVDEGLLG
+1149 TYTLAMVDEGLLG
-1162 LTNFHVPDAHNY
+1162 LTNFHAPDAHSY

-1226 VVKFLGAFALKAGET
+1226 VVKFLGAFELKAGEI
-1241 RTHKITLPPYMG
+1241 REHKITLPPYMG
-1253 SVRVMLVAGD
+1253 AVRVMLVSGD
-1263 TASNMKKENAR
+1263 TAQLPQPQLAKKKEVTI
-1274 SAYGSIEKTV
+1274 SAYGSAEETV

-1297 RVLGPGESVNL
+1297 RVLGPGETVNL

-1313 VSEANIHSVDISV
+1313 VSEANIRSVDISV
-1326 ETNEIFSLEKSS
+1326 EANEIFTLEQGK
-1338 ATLMFSEPGDA
+1338 ATLNFSEPGDA
-1349 IANLQLKVND
+1349 IANLKLKVND
-1359 RIGKGWVKV
+1359 RIGKGHVKI
-1368 TARSGEES
+1368 TARSGNES

-1391 ATVWESK
+1391 STVWESK
-1398 LLQPGEIWQSPLQE
+1398 LLQPGETWQSPLQV
-1412 NGMIG
+1412 NGMVG

-1428 PPLNLEQRLEYLIG
+1428 PPLNLEERLEYLIG
-1442 YPHGCIEQTTSAV
+1442 YPHGCIEQVTSAV
-1455 FPQLRLAKLVNLTD
+1455 FPQLHLAKLVNLSD
-1469 AQTVEIENN
+1469 AQKVEIENN

-1522 AGYAVPKTLLDNWIK
+1522 AGYSVPKPLLDNWIK

-1544 NPRVDG
+1544 NPQING
-1550 NYYDEV
+1550 NYYDEM
-1556 VLAYRLYTLALADKA
+1556 VLSYRLYTLALADKA

-1580 ENFKSTTNTSLQD
+1580 ETFKNTVNSSQQN

-1607 HVGLKDAAQDVMG
+1607 HVGLKDAAQDVLG
-1620 PIANTVPIYK
+1620 AVSTTVPTYQ

-1647 ATLVSINA
+1647 ATLVNLNA
-1655 DKDLTWQ
+1655 EKELTWQ
-1662 VAEQVAKDLSSDSWY
+1662 VAEQVANDLSSDSWH
-1677 STQSIAWGLLAMSEF
+1677 STQSIAWALLAMSEF
-1692 SAANS
+1692 SAANTG
-1697 SSNGVKFAYSESSG
+1697 SNGIKFAYQQKGE
-1711 QAGKKTWVTQNS
+1711 KNWVTQASN
-1723 SNAFFRSAIN
+1723 NAFYRTTIN
-1733 NPKVTV
+1733 DPRVSV
-1739 RNEQDAPIRVLVSN
+1739 RNDHDKPIRVLVSN
-1753 RGIPANLREEPSN
+1753 RGIPANLHEAPSHD
-1766 NGLILDVNFLTLDN
+1766 GLTMDVNFLTLDN

-1843 MDIRD
+1843 LDIRD

-1859 DYYWY
+1859 DYYWN
-1864 YRYQDRNQSSVTL
+1864 YRYQDRNQTSVTL

-1887 KFYLPGWHASA
+1887 KFYLPGWQANA
-1898 MYNEKIQAKTKGY
+1898 MYNEKIHAKSQGY
-1911 WVEVGAK
+1911 WVEVVGK

>member
-1 MQMWWLFCRVKKLTT
+1 
-16 IIKQGNIMR
+16 MR
-25 VHWSSWCAVALLSV
+25 VQWYSWCALALLGL
-39 LLSACDKSTP
+39 LLSACDKSAK
-49 EQESKPATD
+49 ESKPSGD
-58 SAATEAISSSWEA
+58 AAKVDAGWEV
-71 HIADYPKRWIAAEAP
+71 HLADYPKRWIAAEAP

-95 VREDQVNTAFN
+95 VSEAQVNTAIEN
-106 PQQVSLGS
+106 KWVTLDSKTPVNVS
-114 PSAPDKK
+114 
-121 FIANLTFTSTTD
+121 FISTTE
-133 LRIQPIERLP
+133 LRIQPAERLP
-143 SNTNLR
+143 NDTA
-149 IHLRAE
+149 IHIRLSPK
-155 GLEGIEESLDD
+155 GLEGIEQSLDD
-166 FVFDVRTIKQDFD
+166 FEFDVRTIKQDFD
-179 LRVNSLSA
+179 LRVNSLST
-187 MDDDDELMQ
+187 DEGDDELMR
-196 LSGTVTTADTME
+196 LSGIITTADTAA
-208 LDAVKKI
+208 LDKVKKI
-215 LRIQVNDRLTDAV
+215 LRVQVDGQAADV
-228 WTQELDKKN
+228 IWTQEPDAKTNTFL
-237 HQFVITDI
+237 ITGI
-245 QRGDTTGNIH
+245 MRGDTTGKIH
-255 LEWDGTSIGAKDKG
+255 LEWDGSAIGSTDKG

-276 AQKAFQI
+276 AQKTFQI
-283 TGVQVVRKP
+283 TGVQVIRQP

-305 STQNLSGLVTLA
+305 STQNLSGLITIA
-317 GKAVNTVIDGSLLRY
+317 GKPVNAVIDGSVLRY
-332 TPDNLESGELT
+332 TPDKLESGELE

-350 NSKNAKSLGSDY
+350 NSNTRESLGSDY
-362 QQKIVLNIVKPLV
+362 QQKIVLELVKPIV
-375 RFVGNTTILPPAS
+375 RFVGKTSILPPAS

-411 NNVGQYLQDY
+411 NNIGQYLQDY
-421 QLTAATAANDTG
+421 QLTAATAATDTG

-438 KTYRLPEIPRAGVQ
+438 KTYRLPEIPRTGAQ

-457 LSELMAQHP
+457 LTELMAQHP
-466 DGLMRLEL
+466 DGLIRLEI
-474 RIDRSNSVYTC
+474 RIDRSNSIYTC
-485 DQPRPTEPVSKMP
+485 DQPRPTEPVGKMP
-498 ENSDGENYYDREEE
+498 EDSEGVNEYEREEQ
-512 PEWYQQYYQAR
+512 PAWYQQYYQSS

-532 NPCADT
+532 NPCDDT
-538 YYYYGDDVAS
+538 YYYYGDEIAS
-548 ARNFMVSNIG
+548 ARNFIVSNIG
-558 LLAKRGDGNQ
+558 LMAKRGDNNL
-568 LHVISTEL
+568 LHVVSTEL
-576 SSATPLPG
+576 SSAKPLQG
-584 TVITAYNYQRQPVGY
+584 TNITAYNYQRQPIGS
-599 GITDNYGMVKITTDG
+599 GTTDNYGMLQLNTDG
-614 VPFYLEAKSGKQI
+614 VPFYLEAKKDKQI
-627 GYLRLRT
+627 GYLRVR
-634 SEALP
+634 SNEALP

-646 GENIKGG
+646 GEHIKGG

-673 TFVLEDKTQQLP
+673 TFILEDKTQQLP
-685 ANHPVTLDLFDPSG
+685 ANHPVTIDLFDPSG
-699 KKVLSQT
+699 KKVISQT
-706 NVQPVNDFYTFSIKT
+706 NVQPVNDFYTFNLKT
-721 DENAPTG
+721 DETAPTG

-740 FDQMLKIEMVV
+740 FDQILKIEMVV
-751 PNRLKV
+751 PNRIKV
-757 DLTPS
+757 DLTPAE
-762 TTPLRAGST
+762 TPLRIGNM
-771 PTQVA
+771 PTQVE

-788 NLKADTELK
+788 NLKADSELK

-803 VFAGFEQFVFDD
+803 VFAGFEQFNFDD
-815 PVRSFSG
+815 PVRTFSG
-822 STQKVF
+822 SAQKVF
-828 DGQLDATGNASFPVN
+828 DGNLDEKGNASFPVN
-843 VSISSPPPGKL
+843 VSLSSPPPGKL
-854 TASFM
+854 TASFT

-872 LRPYEFLP
+872 LRPYELLP
-880 FDHWVG
+880 FDNWVG

-898 ISRDED
+898 IGRDED

-912 NSDGKAEGQRS
+912 NAEGKAEAERT

-938 EENENLAEYFNNS
+938 EDSENLAEYFSNS
-951 SHLAVTTEILE
+951 THRAVHTETLV
-962 SDEFG
+962 SDDNG

-975 NKYHWGRHIIRVCDT
+975 NKYDWGRHIIRVCDT
-990 ETGDAG
+990 DAGEGG

-1005 GWSYNSSANADAA
+1005 GWSYDSSASADSA
-1018 TQLMLSTDKEKYTV
+1018 TQLMLSTDKEKYNV
-1032 GDVAKVRL
+1032 GDIAKVRL

-1053 NGTQVLESRWLD
+1053 NGSQVLESRWLD
-1065 LQPGQTDI
+1065 LQPGQTEI
-1073 DIPIT
+1073 EIPVT
-1078 QAMAPNVYANVALL
+1078 QAMAPNVYANVVLL
-1092 LPHQDRIADAPMRLY
+1092 LPHQERVAEAPMRLY

-1130 VRPETEFTIS
+1130 VRPESEFTIK
-1140 VSEQQQRAM
+1140 VSEQNKRAM
-1149 TYSLAMVDEGLLG
+1149 TYTLAIVDEGLLG
-1162 LTNFHVPDAHNY
+1162 LTNFHAPDAHNY

-1241 RTHKITLPPYMG
+1241 REHKITLPPYMG
-1253 SVRVMLVAGD
+1253 AVRVMLVSGD
-1263 TASNMKKENAR
+1263 TANDKKQTEAIT
-1274 SAYGSIEKTV
+1274 AYGSLEKTV

-1313 VSEANIHSVDISV
+1313 VSEANIKKVEISV
-1326 ETNEIFSLEKSS
+1326 EANEIFTLEKGS
-1338 ATLMFSEPGDA
+1338 ATLNFSEPGDA
-1349 IANLQLKVND
+1349 IASLKLKVND
-1359 RIGKGWVKV
+1359 RIGKGHVKI
-1368 TARSGEES
+1368 TARSGSES

-1391 ATVWESK
+1391 STVWESK
-1398 LLQPGEIWQSPLQE
+1398 LLQPGETWQSPLQV
-1412 NGMIG
+1412 NGMLG

-1455 FPQLRLAKLVNLTD
+1455 FPQLRLTKLVNLTD
-1469 AQTVEIENN
+1469 AQKAEIENN

-1487 GFQHAS
+1487 SFQHAS

-1522 AGYAVPKTLLDNWIK
+1522 AGYSVPKTLLDNWVK

-1544 NPRVDG
+1544 NPQING

-1580 ENFKSTTNTSLQD
+1580 ETFKATAISDQQD

-1620 PIANTVPIYK
+1620 ALSNTVPTYK

-1647 ATLVSINA
+1647 AALVSLKA
-1655 DKDLTWQ
+1655 DKELTWQ
-1662 VAEQVAKDLSSDSWY
+1662 VAEQVAKDLSSDGWY
-1677 STQSIAWGLLAMSEF
+1677 STQSIAWALLAMSEF
-1692 SAANS
+1692 SAANT
-1697 SSNGVKFAYSESSG
+1697 SSNGIKFAIQQKGE
-1711 QAGKKTWVTQNS
+1711 KNWITQGSN
-1723 SNAFFRSAIN
+1723 NAFFRTKIN
-1733 NPKVTV
+1733 DPQVSV
-1739 RNEQDAPIRVLVSN
+1739 RNDHDKPIRVLVSN
-1753 RGIPANLREEPSN
+1753 RGIPANLHEEPSHD
-1766 NGLILDVNFLTLDN
+1766 GLVMDVNFLTLDN
-1780 KPLSVEQLPQ
+1780 EPLSVESLPQ

-1796 EVTIS
+1796 EVTIA

-1843 MDIRD
+1843 LDIRD

-1859 DYYWY
+1859 DYYWN
-1864 YRYQDRNQSSVTL
+1864 YRYQDRNQTSVTL

-1887 KFYLPGWHASA
+1887 KFYLPGWHTSA
-1898 MYNEKIQAKTKGY
+1898 MYNEKVHAKTQGY